1 MYGILSALATVVAS
15 LLLFLKFRA
24 VEIDLGRWHF
34 HTLLES
40 ADIEKVDFTFI
51 QLLLMLKNECS
62 EVKIVS
68 PSERFNE
75 ALSLYQ
81 LQALL
86 ESN

>member
-1 MYGILSALATVVAS
+1 MVDTLAAPEQCNIMNIEAFFEQCKDAIANDSS
-15 LLLFLKFRA
+15 LIT
-24 VEIDLGRWHF
+24 IDC
-34 HTLLES
+34 